1 MSNKIGRNEPC
12 YCGSGMKYKHCC
24 LKNDS
29 KEEVDNDKQFKKY
42 MSEVFLHKKEFKKCY
57 HSIDKN
63 NCNNEVI
70 SSHSISKNS
79 SLYKISEG
87 EHVYWHSLS
96 LKKFFNKDMF
106 DFSYI
111 FDIGKISIK
120 KASTFYGFCKYHD
133 NELFK
138 DIDAENIN
146 IDERT
151 AFLLGYRGF
160 VREYYFKELHAIE
173 WNKLRDFIKIP
184 DFLKSTFNTVNENFC
199 LSKKY
204 LNKKIEKYFDV
215 FKSKDYSSVKY
226 LAFKFS
232 NIPDIL
238 FAGAAPILYDFE
250 GNNLEN
256 DINNLENITIN
267 AVSYDNGGIIIF
279 QWFDGEQINKKFID
293 SLIKIYNKDKT
304 NICNILVQF
313 IFVYIENIFM
323 RMSWWDNLDTDL
335 KNKLSEYN
343 NLHNIHIPVDKSL
356 IPDGNKYCDWG
367 NVDIIS
373 NIYLS

>member
-1 MSNKIGRNEPC
+1 MSSKIGRNEPC

-106 DFSYI
+106 DIPYI
-111 FDIGKISIK
+111 FDIEKISIK

-184 DFLKSTFNTVNENFC
+184 DCIRPTFNIVNENFC
-199 LSKKY
+199 LSKKD
-204 LNKKIEKYFDV
+204 LNKKIGKYFNI
-215 FKSKDYSSVKY
+215 FKNEDYSSVKY
-226 LAFKFS
+226 IAFKFE

-238 FAGAAPILYDFE
+238 FSGAAPIFYDFDGIE
-250 GNNLEN
+250 LENNNLEV
-256 DINNLENITIN
+256 ITIN
-267 AVSYDNGGIIIF
+267 GFSSGNYGIILL
-279 QWFDGEQINKKFID
+279 QWFENEQVNKRFVN
-293 SLIKIYNKDKT
+293 SLIKVYNENKN
-304 NICNILVQF
+304 NISNILLQF
-313 IFVYIENIFM
+313 VFSYIENIYM
-323 RMSWWDNLDTDL
+323 KISWWDNLE
-335 KNKLSEYN
+335 KKLQKSIIKYSEVG
-343 NLHNIHIPVDKSL
+343 IIRQQEKAL